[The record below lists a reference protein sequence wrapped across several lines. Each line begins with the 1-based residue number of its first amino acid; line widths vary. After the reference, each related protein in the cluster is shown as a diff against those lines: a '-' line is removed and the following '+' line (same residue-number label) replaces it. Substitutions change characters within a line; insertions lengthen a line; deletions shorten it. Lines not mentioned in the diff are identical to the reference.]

1 MTINKI
7 CYECGIPCT
16 RAGEKLTPS
25 TRECTGWKDKNFV
38 GCCALE
44 SPEEAY
50 ARMAAERRKKFSSSK
65 PLSTTLADAL
75 KKAGF
80 I

>member
-1 MTINKI
+1 MAINKI
-7 CYECGIPCT
+7 CYECGIPCP
-16 RAGEKLTPS
+16 RAEKALTPS
-25 TRECTGWKDKNFV
+25 TRECNGWKDENFI
-38 GCCALE
+38 GCCGLE

-50 ARMAAERRKKFSSSK
+50 ARMAAERRNAFSSSK
-65 PLSTTLADAL
+65 HLTTTLASAL